1 MIEGVSKKIGIVDV
15 GGGTRGIYGA
25 GILDWCMD
33 HGISFDYGIGV
44 SAGSAN
50 LVSFQAGQRGRNVR
64 FYDDYAFRKD
74 YMSFRNLVR
83 DGSYVDLKYIYGTLS
98 NAGGEDPVD
107 YEAFMAN
114 PADLDIVAT
123 DARTGKA
130 TYFNKKDIQKDRY
143 EFLMA
148 SSCVPVA
155 CRPWPVG
162 KRVYYDGGISD
173 PIPFRR
179 AFDAGCEKVVVILTR
194 PKDGAEIL
202 FAQHIDA
209 AFCLNGFE
217 NQRGR
222 LFSTGMIVVQKGLH
236 VFDGIQFREHVRSG
250 NMGAVVKGNAGSLT
264 VGTVGG
270 ERHRTEG
277 HAVERAHQ
285 RPDIAAAF
293 GLAGELQR
301 GFDTVGAGRARE
313 QDLVVQSARL

>member
-130 TYFNKKDIQKDRY
+130 AYFNKKDIQKDRY

-173 PIPFRR
+173 PIPFRQ

-194 PKDGAEIL
+194 PKDTPRKPGKDPWFAKVLKRRYPASARALASRAETYNASLAEAKALEAEGRLLIL
-202 FAQHIDA
+202 APDSIEGLKTLSQDHGKLEELYRKGQEDA
-209 AFCLNGFE
+209 AA
-217 NQRGR
+217 
-222 LFSTGMIVVQKGLH
+222 I
-236 VFDGIQFREHVRSG
+236 
-250 NMGAVVKGNAGSLT
+250 
-264 VGTVGG
+264 
-270 ERHRTEG
+270 
-277 HAVERAHQ
+277 
-285 RPDIAAAF
+285 PAF
-293 GLAGELQR
+293 LAGP
-301 GFDTVGAGRARE
+301 
-313 QDLVVQSARL
+313 